1 MSDPRKPNLYINTMK
16 LQIDPILSPSDYSDC
31 TIIKHQ
37 DIHTLACYHLIDDA
51 YIKAGTYYKRQS
63 ILTFLAFEV
72 KNQLSWDF
80 RKALYLIFHISGIF
94 HLNLIEIIY
103 WSLLLH
109 KVPESIF
116 RPGLFAYFTAYE
128 AKAKLNSDISI
139 YDAFINTAIPNFKI
153 LYSNWQIIVDIVE
166 PTTKDIS
173 LKYGQML
180 REKRCYKNYGEM
192 VNRIMEM
199 PRRKESI
206 LTEVTE
212 TSHIEDMEHE
222 LEVFQREFFKGERLS
237 PI

>member
-1 MSDPRKPNLYINTMK
+1 MSDPRKPNLYINTIK
-16 LQIDPILSPSDYSDC
+16 FQVDPILSPSEYSDC
-31 TIIKHQ
+31 ANLQKQ
-37 DIHTLACYHLIDDA
+37 DIHTLACYNLIDEA
-51 YIKAGTYYKRQS
+51 YFKAGTYYTRQS

-72 KNQLSWDF
+72 KNQLSWDI
-80 RKALYLIFHISGIF
+80 RKALYLIFHISAIF
-94 HLNLIEIIY
+94 HLNLLEIIY

-139 YDAFINTAIPNFKI
+139 YDAYINTAIPNFKI
-153 LYSNWQIIVDIVE
+153 LFNNWQIIVDFVE
-166 PTTKDIS
+166 PTIRDVN
-173 LKYGQML
+173 LKYSQMI
-180 REKRCYKNYGEM
+180 REKRCYKNYDEM
-192 VNRIMEM
+192 VDKIMEL

-222 LEVFQREFFKGERLS
+222 LEIFQREFLKGERLS